1 MSIFET
7 MLISWEDQKIW
18 IIFSTLWIP
27 ALCGKNSIFNE
38 DLLLEDD
45 VRDKISRQIFLTLS
59 MQDPEY

>member
-18 IIFSTLWIP
+18 IFFSTLWNP

-45 VRDKISRQIFLTLS
+45 VRDKISR
-59 MQDPEY
+59 